1 MKQIHIDQE
10 DERVKEFVRSLP
22 LDPDGSV
29 LNLGG
34 KPVLR
39 VLPLLDDHV
48 DQQKLKAAILNRRD
62 QSRELNEHW
71 RAADQEVWND
81 TPEAGV

>member
-62 QSRELNEHW
+62 RSRELNEDWH
-71 RAADQEVWND
+71 AADHEVWND
-81 TPEAGV
+81 KPEAGV